1 MAPPNKRLIKKKVN
15 PRITTKNKQAGID
28 GPSKTVKKQDNSDF
42 STSKNTVKK
51 DMFAIKAKPKKSTSS
66 MKNTFS
72 DDTSAKKSISS
83 MKNTFSD
90 DSSAKRNTKKDSSD
104 FAVNKAPKK
113 AVKTTKTSS
122 PSTFGAAFKAARK
135 KQGAGGT
142 FTYKGKKFSTN
153 RADDAKKTKKVVK
166 KKKSSDF
173 LKSVKSAATQSKFKK
188 SGSFKRGMTT

>member
-1 MAPPNKRLIKKKVN
+1 MEL
-15 PRITTKNKQAGID
+15 Q
-28 GPSKTVKKQDNSDF
+28 SK
-42 STSKNTVKK
+42 
-51 DMFAIKAKPKKSTSS
+51 KPKK
-66 MKNTFS
+66 
-72 DDTSAKKSISS
+72 
-83 MKNTFSD
+83 
-90 DSSAKRNTKKDSSD
+90 KDVSD
-104 FAVNKAPKK
+104 FAGKASKPKDKSDFAGKSKVLKKITKDVSDFAGKSKGPRKDVSDFAGKASKPKDKSDFAGKPSKPKDKSDFAGKNKAPKT